1 MKRVICVVMFFIA
14 ISFCSAVPEISLQDN
29 AHQQYETVLGSVEG
43 SLTALNRDSLH
54 VFSGRKEVLFER
66 DVLAYNGVYYFYVIF
81 PSEGIFNIKLGTV
94 LYNDSGN
101 LKSINLE
108 KEITITNNDLN
119 KSEILTI
126 RPGFYYG
133 NSPHISL
140 INSGTLQ
147 LNITINKT
155 KIILTPGESRSITID
170 AANGFSLTKIGSYKT
185 FSVPIIK
192 VGFDSANTSLVN
204 ETNPVLKVINL
215 SAQKEL
221 VLQSMVNNTQEYFLS
236 VNNYGDSL
244 ENITVNTTSKLIR
257 IDPIFSLGVGE
268 STKIRILLNSSFAGF
283 FPENVEFYYNSEKI
297 ASTKLQILIF
307 ENNNSVKAY
316 NDNLVSQETEPKSC
330 NETGRFL
337 CSQEEACP
345 SVDFSYNLKDGG
357 YCCSIKCVKK
367 NEIGNTK
374 SSSSTFIG
382 LILLIIVLGVGYFL
396 YSRYKKTGSED
407 KLKEF
412 DKKYQKNISG
422 KV

>member
-1 MKRVICVVMFFIA
+1 MKRVIYVAMFFIA
-14 ISFCSAVPEISLQDN
+14 ISFCSAIPGISLQDN
-29 AHQQYETVLGSVEG
+29 SHQQYETVLGSVEG
-43 SLTALNRDSLH
+43 SLTALNRDSIH

-81 PSEGIFNIKLGTV
+81 PSEGIFNIKFGTV

-101 LKSINLE
+101 LKSVNLE
-108 KEITITNNDLN
+108 KEISITNNDLN

-155 KIILTPGESRSITID
+155 KITLIPGESRDITVD
-170 AANGFSLTKIGSYKT
+170 APNGFSLTKIGSYKT

-192 VGFDSANTSLVN
+192 VGFDNTNISFAN
-204 ETNPVLKVINL
+204 ETVLKVINL

-221 VLQSMVNNTQEYFLS
+221 IIQSMVNNTQEYFLN

-244 ENITVNTTSKLIR
+244 ENITVNTTSKLIK
-257 IDPIFSLGVGE
+257 IDPTFSLATGE
-268 STKIRILLNSSFAGF
+268 SAKIRILLNSSLAGF

-345 SVDFSYNLKDGG
+345 SADFSYNLKDGG

-374 SSSSTFIG
+374 SSSSIFIG
-382 LILLIIVLGVGYFL
+382 LVLLIIILGVGYFL
-396 YSRYKKTGSED
+396 YSRYKKIGSED